1 MYSQQDFMAV
11 VDKCVDDLQRLFRD
25 GLEEKCRLGA
35 VNAATAASDT
45 SDTFAASMHWATYRA
60 SE

>member
-1 MYSQQDFMAV
+1 MAV

-25 GLEEKCRLGA
+25 GLEEKCHLGA
-35 VNAATAASDT
+35 VNAATAASEI
-45 SDTFAASMHWATYRA
+45 SDLFAASMHWATYRA